1 LDPDIESRLLARAGT
16 GDRAS
21 FEELTRAYFPRAFGI
36 ASVILYDREEALD
49 ATQEAFLRAW
59 ASVSRFRPGAPFFP
73 WLYRILRNVCLRSIE
88 KRGRGRALSI
98 HEEEDRP
105 AIAVPDGRRGPAE
118 EAASGELRQ
127 LFWEAY
133 RELPPNDRE
142 ILSLRHFADLP
153 YAQIAS
159 VLEIP
164 IGTVMSRLFHARRRL
179 RERLDPFLGEG

>member
-1 LDPDIESRLLARAGT
+1 MEPDTENRLLARARG

-21 FEELTRAYFPRAFGI
+21 FEELVRAYFRRAFGI

-59 ASVSRFRPGAPFFP
+59 ASMPRFRAGEPFFP
-73 WLYRILRNVCLRSIE
+73 WLYRILRNACLRSIE
-88 KRGRGRALSI
+88 KRSRARALSI
-98 HEEEDRP
+98 HEEEGRAP
-105 AIAVPDGRRGPAE
+105 ISIPDGRSGPAE
-118 EAASGELRQ
+118 EAASGETRR

-133 RELPPNDRE
+133 RELAENDRE
-142 ILSLRHFADLP
+142 ILALRHFAELP
-153 YAQIAS
+153 YGEIAS

-179 RERLDPFLGEG
+179 RERLDPILGGA